1 MNARQYMLLE
11 YADMQDG
18 ETRAGE
24 LCPACNGGASAEG
37 TLSVSQRE
45 GIILWNCHRASCGFK
60 GASSSS
66 GTAQTGTTRLPKA
79 REVLGRQIA
88 REAGPLD
95 AETKLL
101 LRQKYSITGRHL
113 AQHGLGWA
121 EQEQRLCIPVRSFTG
136 AERGVTL
143 RSLSGQSPKTLTH
156 TEQGALSWFT
166 NHATPGV
173 IIVED
178 QLSAIRASDYLTSV
192 ALLGVNLNDERA
204 AEIKASGLRPV
215 YLALDADAW
224 ELSLRL
230 AIKYRSYLGI
240 KLLRLSK
247 DIKDIDNEELADW
260 FASVGINR
268 MHGTH

>member
-1 MNARQYMLLE
+1 MNARTHMLLE

-24 LCPACNGGASAEG
+24 LCPACNGGATAEG
-37 TLSVSQRE
+37 TLSVSFRDNAL
-45 GIILWNCHRASCGFK
+45 LWNCHRASCGFK

-66 GTAQTGTTRLPKA
+66 GSAQAGTTRLPKA

-88 REAGPLD
+88 REAEPLD
-95 AETKLL
+95 AETRNSLQQRYAIKA
-101 LRQKYSITGRHL
+101 RHISKYGL
-113 AQHGLGWA
+113 AWA

-136 AERGVTL
+136 AERGVVLRTL
-143 RSLSGQSPKTLTH
+143 SNQVPKTLSH

-178 QLSAIRASDYLTSV
+178 QISAIRAADYITS
-192 ALLGVNLNDERA
+192 ACLLGVNLNDERA
-204 AEIKASGLRPV
+204 EEIKASGLRPV
-215 YLALDADAW
+215 YLALDADAY

-247 DIKDIDNEELADW
+247 DIKDHTDEELKQFFISA
-260 FASVGINR
+260 GICEDKC
-268 MHGTH
+268 